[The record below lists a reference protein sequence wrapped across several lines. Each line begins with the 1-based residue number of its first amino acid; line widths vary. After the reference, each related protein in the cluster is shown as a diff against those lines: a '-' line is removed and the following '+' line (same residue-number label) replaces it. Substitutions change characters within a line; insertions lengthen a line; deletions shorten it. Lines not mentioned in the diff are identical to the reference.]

1 MCPFRTDL
9 YHLVYSVYQT
19 CQRTIPSQFSDYKYL
34 QFREMYA
41 TQAKRSQIERVKW
54 FDGNTLWFSHQHS
67 EKNLR
72 ITFRCTRNF
81 VLLGYQPFISK
92 FASCRSTT
100 KRATCQHL
108 VEQCITEIYSL
119 KSFGKV
125 LLLTNKIPICD
136 VFYAKRAFMHYIIS
150 SVYFG

>member
-1 MCPFRTDL
+1 MQFCYINPRYVSIQDRPLPFSL
-9 YHLVYSVYQT
+9 KVYHT
-19 CQRTIPSQFSDYKYL
+19 NQRTIPSQFSDYKYL

-41 TQAKRSQIERVKW
+41 TQAQRSQIERVKW

-67 EKNLR
+67 EKILR

-100 KRATCQHL
+100 KRAMCQHL

-119 KSFGKV
+119 KSFGKAFC
-125 LLLTNKIPICD
+125 LLIESQFVMFFMP
-136 VFYAKRAFMHYIIS
+136 KRL
-150 SVYFG
+150 